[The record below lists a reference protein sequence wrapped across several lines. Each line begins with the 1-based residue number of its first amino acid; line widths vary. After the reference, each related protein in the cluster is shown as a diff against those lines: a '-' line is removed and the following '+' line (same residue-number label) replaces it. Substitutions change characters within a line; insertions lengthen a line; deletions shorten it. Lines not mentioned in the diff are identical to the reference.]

1 MDFKVE
7 IFCCMYRDCE
17 KEYRSRQNL
26 KRHINISHLLKK
38 QSTCSLC
45 QKVFKNSTNL
55 KEHYLIHTDSK
66 PYKCEVCGMSFR
78 HKAKFGTHKKSHK
91 FEDPITPSSSR

>member
-7 IFCCMYRDCE
+7 VFCCMYRDCG
-17 KEYRSRQNL
+17 KEYHSRQNL

-38 QSTCSLC
+38 QSKCSLC

-78 HKAKFGTHKKSHK
+78 HKAKFGTHKRLHK
-91 FEDPITPSSSR
+91 FEDPIMLSS